1 MTSYEEKQAAKKQR
15 LEDAA
20 AKAEMASDTANEMTV
35 CVYEAHASKLFAV
48 WIDLPRGWIG
58 DA

>member
-1 MTSYEEKQAAKKQR
+1 MG
-15 LEDAA
+15 
-20 AKAEMASDTANEMTV
+20 DTANEMTV
-35 CVYEAHASKLFAV
+35 CVYEAHASKLFAI